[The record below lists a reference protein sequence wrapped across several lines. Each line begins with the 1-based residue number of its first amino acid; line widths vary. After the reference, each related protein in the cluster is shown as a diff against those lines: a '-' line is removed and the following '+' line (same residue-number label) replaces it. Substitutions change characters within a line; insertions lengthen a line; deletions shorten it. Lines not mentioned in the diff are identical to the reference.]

1 MSADSPRNSRRTVL
15 KGLALGTAAC
25 LLGDMDAG
33 AAGTRGSARGRLPRT
48 RPEAVGIDPAAILA
62 FVDGVEQKVGGLHSF
77 MLLRHGKVA
86 AQGWWSPYA
95 PQHPHM
101 LFSLSKSFTSTAVG
115 LAVAEGRLKVD
126 DPVLSYFPAEAPAT
140 VSENLAAM
148 RVRHLLTMSTG
159 HDKDA
164 TGPTTRAPDG
174 NWVKGFLALP
184 VEHPPGTHFVYN
196 SAATY
201 VLSAIVQKLAGET
214 VLEYLRPRLF
224 RPLGI
229 EGATWET
236 CPRGIS
242 LGGWGLSVKTEE
254 IARFG
259 QLYLQ
264 KGMWKERRL
273 LPETWIEEATS
284 KQVSNGTSET
294 SDWAQGYG
302 YQFWRCRHGL
312 YRGDGAFGQFC
323 IVMPRQDAVL
333 AITSGVGDMQA
344 VMNVAWEHLLPA
356 MEHDVI
362 SESGAPVASWR
373 GSDSDGVAGRDLKR
387 KLDVLSVRPPEGLS
401 ASATARR
408 ISGRT
413 CRFEAN
419 EEKIESGTL
428 TFKGNRCAMTLRDE
442 RGERRVECGNGAWVK
457 GTAALGD
464 RSEGKVAARGAW
476 TDEETYTMKLC
487 FYETPFVQ
495 TVTWKFVGDE
505 ATVSRKMNVGFGPT
519 DRPTLVGR
527 LA

>member
-1 MSADSPRNSRRTVL
+1 MSLDPPRNTRRTVL

-25 LLGDMDAG
+25 LLGDVDSCMAEPRTQ
-33 AAGTRGSARGRLPRT
+33 AARGRRLSRT
-48 RPEAVGIDPAAILA
+48 SPEAVGIAPAAILA
-62 FVDGVEQKVGGLHSF
+62 FVDAVDQKVGGLHSF

-86 AQGWWSPYA
+86 AEGWWAPYA

-115 LAVAEGRLKVD
+115 LAAAEGYLTVDAPVVPFFPGDAPAKVD
-126 DPVLSYFPAEAPAT
+126 EH
-140 VSENLAAM
+140 LAAM

-164 TGPTTRAPDG
+164 TGPTTRGPDG
-174 NWVKGFLALP
+174 NWVKGFLSLP

-201 VLSAIVQKLAGET
+201 MLSAIVQKVTGVT

-224 RPLGI
+224 GPLGI
-229 EGATWET
+229 EAATWET
-236 CPRGIS
+236 CPRGINT
-242 LGGWGLSVKTEE
+242 GGWGLSVRTEE

-264 KGMWKERRL
+264 KGRWQGRQL
-273 LPETWIEEATS
+273 LPEKWVEEATT
-284 KQVSNGTSET
+284 KQVSNGTSEK
-294 SDWAQGYG
+294 SDWEQGYC
-302 YQFWRCRHGL
+302 YQFWRCRHGA

-323 IVMPRQDAVL
+323 IVMPEQEAVL

-344 VMNVAWEHLLPA
+344 VMNAAWDHLLPA
-356 MEHDVI
+356 MQQDSLSA
-362 SESGAPVASWR
+362 SES
-373 GSDSDGVAGRDLKR
+373 AGDVKR
-387 KLDVLSVRPPEGLS
+387 KLEHLSVHLPEGS
-401 ASATARR
+401 PFSPTARR
-408 ISGRT
+408 VSGRA
-413 CRFEAN
+413 CRFEEN
-419 EEKIESGTL
+419 EEKIQSATL
-428 TFKGNRCAMTLRDE
+428 TFKGNRCKMALRDE
-442 RGERRVECGNGAWVK
+442 HGERPVECGSGAWVK
-457 GTAALGD
+457 GTTTLGD
-464 RSEGKVAARGAW
+464 RPDAKVAASGAW

-495 TVTWKFVGDE
+495 TMTCKFEGDKVS
-505 ATVSRKMNVGFGPT
+505 VSRKMNVGFGPT

>member
-1 MSADSPRNSRRTVL
+1 MRLDPPRKTRRSVL

-25 LLGDMDAG
+25 LLGDVDSCIAEPR
-33 AAGTRGSARGRLPRT
+33 TRAARGRRLPRT
-48 RPEAVGIDPAAILA
+48 SPEAAGIAPAAILA
-62 FVDGVEQKVGGLHSF
+62 FVDAVDQKVGGLHSF

-86 AQGWWSPYA
+86 AEGWWAPYA

-115 LAVAEGRLKVD
+115 LAVAEGYLTVD
-126 DPVLSYFPAEAPAT
+126 APVVPFFPGDAPST
-140 VSENLAAM
+140 VDENLAAM

-164 TGPTTRAPDG
+164 TVPTTHGPDG
-174 NWVKGFLALP
+174 NWVKGFLSLP

-201 VLSAIVQKLAGET
+201 MLSAIVQKVTGVT

-224 RPLGI
+224 GPLGI

-236 CPRGIS
+236 CPRGINT
-242 LGGWGLSVKTEE
+242 GGWGLSVRTEE

-264 KGMWKERRL
+264 KGKWQGRQL
-273 LPETWIEEATS
+273 LPEKWVEEATT
-284 KQVSNGTSET
+284 KQVSNGTGEK
-294 SDWAQGYG
+294 SDWEQGYC
-302 YQFWRCRHGL
+302 YQFWRCRHGA

-323 IVMPRQDAVL
+323 IVMPQQEAVL

-344 VMNVAWEHLLPA
+344 VMNAAWDHLLPA
-356 MEHDVI
+356 MQQDSLSA
-362 SESGAPVASWR
+362 SES
-373 GSDSDGVAGRDLKR
+373 AGDVKR
-387 KLDVLSVRPPEGLS
+387 KLEHLSVRLPEGSLS
-401 ASATARR
+401 SPTARR
-408 ISGRT
+408 VSGRA
-413 CRFEAN
+413 CRFEEN
-419 EEKIESGTL
+419 EEKIQSATL
-428 TFKGNRCAMTLRDE
+428 TFKGNRCKMTLRDE
-442 RGERRVECGNGAWVK
+442 RGERPVECGNGAWVK
-457 GTAALGD
+457 GITAVGD
-464 RSEGKVAARGAW
+464 GTESKVAASGAW

-495 TVTWKFVGDE
+495 TVTCKFEGEKV
-505 ATVSRKMNVGFGPT
+505 TVSRKMNVGFGPT
-519 DRPTLVGR
+519 ERPTLVGR